1 MRSVLSSPEK
11 LLRYLAFLLSDP
23 DADAATA
30 VEMIEMVSREPGLRD
45 PGGGNGAPEF
55 PLFES
60 LVRALARDPRRI
72 DRVARL
78 VTDLTRSEEGA
89 ALLPPDFER
98 IWQPIWRARQEL
110 IK

>member
-1 MRSVLSSPEK
+1 
-11 LLRYLAFLLSDP
+11 
-23 DADAATA
+23 
-30 VEMIEMVSREPGLRD
+30 MVSREPGLRD
-45 PGGGNGAPEF
+45 PGEGNGTPEF
-55 PLFES
+55 PLFEN

-78 VTDLTRSEEGA
+78 VADLTRTEEGA

-98 IWQPIWRARQEL
+98 IWKPIWQARQEL